1 MFKSIR
7 IRALFFSFLFIF
19 PVIFTA
25 RTLQLTYINSLFFS
39 SFDEQIK
46 IRLVL
51 LGTLKELYQSN
62 PSNKS
67 NESKGKDQ
75 VRLMEGLLPADFF
88 DCKLMNIPLFFFWGI
103 QGKDGKITSGQQ
115 LPANLP
121 DGGLRFDKEKE
132 WWNGRVGE
140 TDFRIGHRELPSG
153 EILFVGGVDD
163 LINDSYNYY
172 LQINIYMGCTVIGVL
187 LLIFW
192 IISGQMLK
200 PLKKISN
207 IAIKIRLGNLSTR
220 VVISELVS
228 ELKEVGLSLNAM
240 LDRLE
245 NTIEA
250 HARYNSE
257 VSHELLTPLNRIT
270 YFLNGIIDK
279 YANDDA
285 LKIKILEC
293 QVAVEQTTA
302 LATNL
307 LQLARSENTPAHTH
321 IWIDLEPVLD
331 GAMEDVQKLAFEK
344 RITIELQ
351 STTVGVFAN
360 ATQIQQVVSNL
371 LSNAIKFAPEKSTV
385 FLSLKKKDGMAQIS
399 VLDSGPGVAPSEVAN
414 LFQRFFRTQAAQ
426 SQEKPGHGLGLAICK
441 NIIDQH
447 LGTIRYERTTE
458 GFTLFQVTLRSRS
471 RNLAH
476 KRVEEV

>member
-1 MFKSIR
+1 M
-7 IRALFFSFLFIF
+7 
-19 PVIFTA
+19 
-25 RTLQLTYINSLFFS
+25 
-39 SFDEQIK
+39 
-46 IRLVL
+46 
-51 LGTLKELYQSN
+51 
-62 PSNKS
+62 
-67 NESKGKDQ
+67 
-75 VRLMEGLLPADFF
+75 
-88 DCKLMNIPLFFFWGI
+88 
-103 QGKDGKITSGQQ
+103 
-115 LPANLP
+115 
-121 DGGLRFDKEKE
+121 
-132 WWNGRVGE
+132 
-140 TDFRIGHRELPSG
+140 
-153 EILFVGGVDD
+153 
-163 LINDSYNYY
+163 
-172 LQINIYMGCTVIGVL
+172 
-187 LLIFW
+187 
-192 IISGQMLK
+192 
-200 PLKKISN
+200 
-207 IAIKIRLGNLSTR
+207 
-220 VVISELVS
+220 VISELAS

-293 QVAVEQTTA
+293 QIAVEQTTA

-307 LQLARSENTPAHTH
+307 LQLARSENATAYTH

-385 FLSLKKKDGMAQIS
+385 FLSLKKKDGMARIS

-426 SQEKPGHGLGLAICK
+426 TQEIPGHGLGLAICK